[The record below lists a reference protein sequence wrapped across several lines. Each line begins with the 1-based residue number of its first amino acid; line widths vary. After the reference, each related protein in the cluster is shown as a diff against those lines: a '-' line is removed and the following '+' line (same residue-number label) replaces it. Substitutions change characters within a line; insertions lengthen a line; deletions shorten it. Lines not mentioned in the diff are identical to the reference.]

1 MHQVDLVSQLTGF
14 KLTDTCVVPRMV
26 QSTDTWP
33 RVAECDPAQATARL
47 LTPDSVFLPQ
57 SLITVTI
64 GQAETQ
70 LSRWDADKRSQ
81 HHLYHDT
88 LSIMSPTDLDLEFDF
103 SGCLSKFSAFLFLF
117 TCQFLKMCPLI
128 GNRT

>member
-1 MHQVDLVSQLTGF
+1 MHQNDQVDLVSQLTGF

-57 SLITVTI
+57 ALITVTI
-64 GQAETQ
+64 GQADTQ
-70 LSRWDADKRSQ
+70 LSRWDADADRRSQ
-81 HHLYHDT
+81 HYLYPDT
-88 LSIMSPTDLDLEFDF
+88 
-103 SGCLSKFSAFLFLF
+103 
-117 TCQFLKMCPLI
+117 
-128 GNRT
+128 